1 MAGKSYIFAVGGNNG
16 GSGGDGHE
24 RTVESF
30 DATANNWTFVC
41 PMHCKRADVG
51 VAQLNG
57 EVYAVGGEDTN
68 GVLKSAEVYK
78 PSLGEKKTSVLEA
91 WLKSALPFF

>member
-1 MAGKSYIFAVGGNNG
+1 MGGNNG

-30 DATANNWTFVC
+30 DSIANTWTFVC
-41 PMHCKRADVG
+41 PMHYKRADVG

-78 PSLGEKKTSVLEA
+78 PSLGEREERGGGGGG
-91 WLKSALPFF
+91 